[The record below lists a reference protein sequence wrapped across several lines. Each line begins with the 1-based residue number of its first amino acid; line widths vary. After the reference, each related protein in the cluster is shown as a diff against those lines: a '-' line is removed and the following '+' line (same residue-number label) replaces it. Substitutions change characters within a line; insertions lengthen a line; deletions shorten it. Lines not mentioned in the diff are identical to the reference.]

1 MLNPPCAIALT
12 FPHHLSHS
20 RVGRILQRID
30 SQAPARQFV
39 HRGQREQKGSL
50 HSLFVPELQAN
61 SISLLLTGCW
71 GHPEEEFS
79 GTHTSRSMQFAAFCR
94 LWWRQSRC
102 FFLVDRPNVGKS
114 WQKNVAGCVA
124 LQFRAQFFNTLPDEN
139 SYRNRKST
147 LLDKFVSQ
155 MGHFPEMGQ

>member
-79 GTHTSRSMQFAAFCR
+79 GTHTSRSMQFAGVLPVVVASIPLLFPCR
-94 LWWRQSRC
+94 SSER
-102 FFLVDRPNVGKS
+102 G
-114 WQKNVAGCVA
+114 
-124 LQFRAQFFNTLPDEN
+124 E
-139 SYRNRKST
+139 
-147 LLDKFVSQ
+147 
-155 MGHFPEMGQ
+155 